1 MIPAA
6 IGPAPLLVAPIG
18 FMMTNGT
25 ACTRPEETVPNEMP
39 GDTAD
44 HRPFMEWP
52 APLLHHVRVGEM
64 EGEAMNVDV
73 LGIDLG
79 KNSCSVVGLDPTG
92 RVMLRRRMRRES
104 IVPLA
109 AKLSGCVVAMEACCG
124 AHHLGRLLA
133 AQGHEVR
140 LMSPEYV
147 RPYVKAQKNDDRD
160 AEAIAEAATRPTMR
174 FVALKTEAQLDVQ
187 VLHRVRDRL
196 VGQRTALMNQVRSIL
211 LERGIVVPQ
220 GRRSLLNALGELSAE
235 SDGDGVGPRV
245 RLLLDDML
253 DQWRGLDRRIAALD
267 DEFAGMARNDP
278 AARRL
283 ATIPGVGVLNATA
296 LVAAIGDGRTFSRGR
311 DLSAWLGLVP
321 RQATTGGRPKLLGIT
336 KRGSKYLR
344 KLIIQGA
351 RAALPSLSRTATP
364 LGNWLRGLL
373 SRAHGNTVVVALAS
387 KLVRIAWALLRN
399 ETAFAAGGLA
409 AA

>member
-1 MIPAA
+1 M
-6 IGPAPLLVAPIG
+6 
-18 FMMTNGT
+18 
-25 ACTRPEETVPNEMP
+25 
-39 GDTAD
+39 
-44 HRPFMEWP
+44 
-52 APLLHHVRVGEM
+52 
-64 EGEAMNVDV
+64 DV
-73 LGIDLG
+73 HILGIDLG
-79 KNSCSVVGLDPTG
+79 KNSCSVVGLDTTG
-92 RVMLRRRMRRES
+92 RVVTRRRMRRES
-104 IVPLA
+104 VVALA
-109 AKLSGCVVAMEACCG
+109 AKLPGCIVAMEACCG

-174 FVALKTEAQLDVQ
+174 FVALKTEAQLDLQ

-196 VGQRTALMNQVRSIL
+196 VGQRTALTNQMRSIL

-220 GRRSLLNALGELSAE
+220 GRRKLLEALEMLSSGA
-235 SDGDGVGPRV
+235 SRIGVGPRV

-253 DQWRGLDRRIAALD
+253 DQWRGLDRRIAALG
-267 DEFAGMARNDP
+267 DEFAEIARNDP

-283 ATIPGVGVLNATA
+283 ATIPGIGVLNATA

-321 RQATTGGRPKLLGIT
+321 RQATTGGKPKLLGIT
-336 KRGSKYLR
+336 KRGSRYLR
-344 KLIIQGA
+344 KLLIQGA
-351 RAALPSLSRTATP
+351 RAALPSLARTATP
-364 LGNWLRGLL
+364 LGSWLRGLL

-387 KLVRIAWALLRN
+387 KLARIAWALLRK
-399 ETAFAAGGLA
+399 ETVFAAGAPA

>member
-1 MIPAA
+1 
-6 IGPAPLLVAPIG
+6 
-18 FMMTNGT
+18 
-25 ACTRPEETVPNEMP
+25 
-39 GDTAD
+39 
-44 HRPFMEWP
+44 
-52 APLLHHVRVGEM
+52 
-64 EGEAMNVDV
+64 MNVDV

-160 AEAIAEAATRPTMR
+160 AEAIAEAAATRPTMR

-220 GRRSLLNALGELSAE
+220 GRRSLLNAVGELSAE

-253 DQWRGLDRRIAALD
+253 DQWRGLDRRIEALD
-267 DEFAGMARNDP
+267 DEFAAMARNDP

-387 KLVRIAWALLRN
+387 KLVRIAWVLLRN